1 MSRITY
7 LLGAGASCG
16 IRIKDKNSTNERNTS
31 LPLVFE
37 IPDRIEIVIDFL
49 NSAKMTIKNENIPLS
64 KIAMSYNSNYGWIFK
79 RVKTGIELNYFKSI
93 DELIYFFERL
103 KIEVENH
110 ASIDTFAKKLYLK
123 KNNSKS
129 DLKYERAKQLID
141 LFFLIEHFLYEFDLR
156 YDLFFAT
163 TLNDYGEQNIDLPER
178 VNFINWNYD
187 ISIEY
192 SISNFIDIDNLFE
205 IREYLESSITE
216 IDMVE
221 DISSPDEFKLIA
233 LNGRVG
239 GFYFEG
245 KFYSDYL
252 DFESFLNLRI
262 SDKIIYDKNEE
273 VLKLNDK
280 KIDEILKNKIDL
292 FLNYLLQKNFL
303 YTEKIISSPIKFAW
317 EIENQFFDLDK
328 SVNILFNR
336 LSSSDILVIIG
347 YSFPTFN
354 RNIDKVIL
362 ESFFNSSN
370 SKALDGTSKYISD
383 KKIFLQVPESDY
395 KGIKSKIESLIGNEQ
410 LRRGNLELIYPIES
424 LKEFYIP
431 FEYN

>member
-1 MSRITY
+1 MAKITY

-16 IRIKDKNSTNERNTS
+16 IRIKDKNSVNERNTS

-37 IPDRIEIVIDFL
+37 IPDRIGIVIDIL
-49 NSAKMTIKNENIPLS
+49 EAAEKTIKDENIPLS

-79 RVKTGIELNYFKSI
+79 RVVIGKELNYIRSI
-93 DELIYFFERL
+93 EKLINDFRKL

-110 ASIDTFAKKLYLK
+110 ASIDTFARKLHFR
-123 KNNSKS
+123 KNISTPELN
-129 DLKYERAKQLID
+129 YERAKQLID

-163 TLNDYGEQNIDLPER
+163 TLIDYADQNIDLPVR
-178 VNFINWNYD
+178 INFINWNYD

-192 SISNFIDIDNLFE
+192 SISNFIGIHNLFE
-205 IREYLESSITE
+205 IRENLESSITE

-221 DISSPDEFKLIA
+221 DPSSLEDFKLIA

-239 GFYFEG
+239 GFYIQE

-252 DFESFLNLRI
+252 DFGNFLNLRN
-262 SDKIIYDKNEE
+262 SDKLIFDKNEE

-280 KIDEILKNKIDL
+280 KIDDCLKNKIDL
-292 FLNYLLQKNFL
+292 FLNFLLQKDFL

-317 EIENQFFDLDK
+317 EIENQFFELDN
-328 SVNILFNR
+328 SANCLFNR
-336 LSSSDILVIIG
+336 LRSSDILVIIG

-354 RNIDKVIL
+354 RNIDKVL
-362 ESFFNSSN
+362 LDTFFKNSS
-370 SKALDGTSKYISD
+370 SRVIDGTSKFIAE

-395 KGIKSKIESLIGNEQ
+395 KGIKSKIESLIDNEQ